1 MCTGNSK
8 KDQSFDFKEAKALP
22 ESFVF
27 TTPVSMAILFRITMP
42 ARRESTMIFFV
53 FLSNVLDKK
62 FDLPFYS
69 KFV

>member
-27 TTPVSMAILFRITMP
+27 TTPVSMAILFGITMP

-53 FLSNVLDKK
+53 F
-62 FDLPFYS
+62 
-69 KFV
+69 